1 MMAGPPAEEAT
12 NVNRKT
18 AMLGFILGSVT
29 IAAHAAGSSQHLLK
43 EFQQTKTA
51 LISDEV
57 KQRKVMG
64 ALFDIGHKMKK
75 IVGEK
80 AELEQEKLVLE
91 SSIKDLAQKITGLEQ
106 KTKSQ
111 KALLR
116 NRLAA
121 IYKLGGPGLA
131 RVLFSSASS
140 AELERN
146 LKILGVVAQK
156 DVNLIKD
163 YAESKNELETRKTKL
178 NQRWAHLKKIE
189 SKIMAKETK
198 LAQENEIKGRI
209 LKNIKSSQSFA
220 LIKLKDIRKKS
231 QQLTENDE
239 TGVLDLL
246 FQPSFFEQKRKL
258 PQPIQGHLTQGFG
271 LIKDEAHNVVFS
283 HKGQFYSA
291 PIGTQV
297 KAIFQGK
304 VAFAGAV
311 PGFGQT
317 LVIDHGDH
325 YYSVYSHTQDLKVK
339 EGDQVQQLQTLASS
353 GHAGG
358 DFGDGLYF
366 EIRHFSE
373 PSDPQQ
379 WVKGNTL

>member
-1 MMAGPPAEEAT
+1 MMAGLPAEEAISVT
-12 NVNRKT
+12 LRKT
-18 AMLGFILGSVT
+18 MLGFILGSVT
-29 IAAHAAGSSQHLLK
+29 IVAHAAGPSQHLLK

-64 ALFDIGHKMKK
+64 ALFDISHKMKK

-80 AELEQEKLVLE
+80 AELEQEKLILE
-91 SSIKDLAQKITGLEQ
+91 SNIKDLAQKITGLEH
-106 KTKSQ
+106 KTKTQ

-121 IYKLGGPGLA
+121 IYKLGGPGVA
-131 RVLFSSASS
+131 RILFSSSS
-140 AELERN
+140 SGELERN
-146 LKILGVVAQK
+146 LKILGIVAQK

-163 YAESKNELETRKTKL
+163 YADSKKELESRKVKL

-189 SKIMAKETK
+189 SKIMAKEAK
-198 LAQENEIKGRI
+198 LAQENETKGRI

-220 LIKLKDIRKKS
+220 LMKLKDIRKKS
-231 QQLTENDE
+231 QQLAETDE
-239 TGVLDLL
+239 AGVLDLL

-358 DFGDGLYF
+358 GFGDGLYF

>member
-1 MMAGPPAEEAT
+1 M
-12 NVNRKT
+12 V
-18 AMLGFILGSVT
+18 
-29 IAAHAAGSSQHLLK
+29 AANAANQSQQLLT
-43 EFQQTKTA
+43 EFQKTKTS
-51 LISDEV
+51 LVSDEV
-57 KQRKVMG
+57 KQRKVLG
-64 ALFDIGHKMKK
+64 ALFEIGHKMKK

-91 SSIKDLAQKITGLEQ
+91 AAVKDLAQRITGLEQ
-106 KTKSQ
+106 KTKEQ

-116 NRLAA
+116 TRLTA
-121 IYKLGGPGLA
+121 IYKLGGPGVA
-131 RVLFSSASS
+131 RLLFSSHSS

-146 LKILGVVAQK
+146 LKILGIVAQK
-156 DVNLIKD
+156 DIGLIKD
-163 YAESKNELETRKTKL
+163 YAESKKDLETRKQKL

-189 SKIMAKETK
+189 AKITAKEAK
-198 LAQENEIKGRI
+198 LAEENEIKGRI
-209 LKNIKSSQSFA
+209 LKNIKSSQNFA
-220 LIKLKDIRKKS
+220 MMKLSEIRKKS
-231 QQLTENDE
+231 QNLAAQDE
-239 TGVLDLL
+239 AGVFDLL

-258 PQPIQGHLTQGFG
+258 PLPIQGRLTQGFG
-271 LIKDEAHNVVFS
+271 LIKDESHNVVFS

-291 PIGTQV
+291 PVGTQV

-304 VAFAGAV
+304 VAFAGSI

-325 YYSVYSHTQDLKVK
+325 YYSVYSHAVDLKVK
-339 EGDQVQQLQTLASS
+339 EGDQVEQLQTLALS
-353 GHAGG
+353 GTAGA
-358 DFGDGLYF
+358 DFGNGLYF

>member
-1 MMAGPPAEEAT
+1 MMAGLPAEE
-12 NVNRKT
+12 VSVKLKQVG
-18 AMLGFILGSVT
+18 LGFIIGSFM
-29 IAAHAAGSSQHLLK
+29 IGADAADQAQRLLN
-43 EFQQTKTA
+43 EFQKTKTS
-51 LISDEV
+51 LVSDEV
-57 KQRKVMG
+57 KQRKILS
-64 ALFDIGHKMKK
+64 ALFEIGHKMKK

-80 AELEQEKLVLE
+80 SQLEQEKMILE
-91 SSIKDLAQKITGLEQ
+91 SGVKDLAQKITLLEQ
-106 KTKSQ
+106 QSKAQ
-111 KALLR
+111 KVLLR
-116 NRLAA
+116 GRLSA
-121 IYKLGGPGLA
+121 IYKLGGPGIA
-131 RVLFSSASS
+131 RVLFSSSSS

-146 LKILGVVAQK
+146 LKILGIVAQN
-156 DVNLIKD
+156 DINLIKD
-163 YAESKNELETRKTKL
+163 YASTKQDLESRKEKL
-178 NQRWAHLKKIE
+178 NQRWAHLKKVE
-189 SKIMAKETK
+189 AKITAKEAK
-198 LAQENEIKGRI
+198 LAQENETKGRI
-209 LKNIKSSQSFA
+209 LKNIKSSQSFTMM
-220 LIKLKDIRKKS
+220 KLSEIRKKS
-231 QQLTENDE
+231 EKIADNDDA
-239 TGVLDLL
+239 GVLDLL

-258 PQPIQGHLTQGFG
+258 PRPIQGHLTQGFG
-271 LIKDEAHNVVFS
+271 LIKDETHNVVFS

-304 VAFAGAV
+304 VAFAGSV

-325 YYSVYSHTQDLKVK
+325 YYSVYSHAKDLKVK

-353 GHAGG
+353 GNAGA